1 MTDRLDTEPT
11 REPLDAVVESF
22 VQRFRRGEQP
32 SISEYVARY
41 PELADRIHTLFPA
54 LVMLEG
60 IAGRESEP
68 SLSPAGRSL
77 EGCERLGDF
86 RIIREIGRGGMGVV
100 YEAEQESLGRRVA
113 LKVLNAHPLVQA
125 AQVERF
131 LREARAAA
139 QLHHTHI
146 VPVYGVGQEQ
156 DRYYYVMQL
165 IHGRPLDDVLIELR
179 RLRDEESPS
188 WAAST
193 SSLLA
198 GIDVAPESTSARYYW
213 RAVAQIGVHVADALE
228 YANSQGM
235 LHRDVKP
242 SNLLLDHSGAI
253 WVTDFG
259 LVKLLNDADLTRT
272 GDVVGTL
279 RYMAPERFEGRSD
292 PRSDIYGLGATLY
305 ELLTL
310 QPAFNER
317 NPQRLV
323 RQLLRG
329 EPPRPSKL
337 NPDVPPDLETIVLKA
352 MVADPA
358 GRYVTAG
365 ELAEDLQRFLA
376 DRPIRARRVTSRER
390 LWRWA
395 RRNPA
400 VASLSGLVG
409 LLLLAVVTT
418 LAVSHARLRDKHQ
431 EAGVHLRRAV
441 DAELA
446 ARQSALSE
454 HEAHQLA
461 SRRLYD
467 ATVSQARAGRRSGD
481 VGQRFTSLETLAQ
494 AACLADELGMGDES
508 LLTLRNEAICCLQLD
523 DLRPR
528 VVWPDPL
535 PKSSH
540 LRVAFDR
547 DLQRYAVGENSQQ
560 VAVRSVAD
568 NQLLARVTLP
578 PESPDA
584 SPSDHRPC
592 LRFSS
597 DGRLLAAKGVGAD
610 GQICLRV
617 WQVSREALDP
627 RLLLDTTAGGLWHD
641 EALDFSPDMQWLAAA
656 DKDGITLHPLTEET
670 AAAPEPRYIPLGGP
684 PHAIC
689 WRADG
694 LRLAVGRDRLVQVV
708 DPDGNRDGA
717 ALTHADTVT
726 SLAWSTNMC
735 QLAVGCADRRIYLW
749 NTDTR
754 RLERACDGH
763 RESVRQVAF
772 NARGDLLASWGWD
785 AVMRL
790 WDPGTGREVLSSTG
804 IPAAFAAD
812 DLTLA
817 IVQPSEHIGVWDVS
831 TKRHLDTFLTPNSVA
846 PIHRVQV
853 VFADRFLA
861 ASGNNRVDLWDLET
875 GRHVAEMP
883 GIQSLWP
890 NPRDQSLLSVGKTG
904 VLRWTWVADES
915 TDTLGPPEVVST
927 TPFDSGFVDR
937 DGQRLAAAFGQK
949 GVKLW
954 NLRDLAAP
962 PLVLHQASLADISLS
977 PDGRWLVTA
986 PRSGE
991 AVKVWNAA
999 SGELHRTLAAPVVG
1013 KVLFS
1018 PDNRWLVVRS
1028 TKQVDF
1034 WRVADWTREFVLPC
1048 RATTTVPVAFSDD
1061 ATMLAISSEPSQIRL
1076 IEVHSRRELATFG
1089 SPTQEQI
1096 FSLCFSPTGR
1106 HLIAGTTRG
1115 PIHVWDLH
1123 GLRHEL
1129 AGLGLDWDSADLPP
1143 VPEDPA
1149 RRLVAVLWGEAGVA
1163 PPQVASVTTK
1173 YATADIGHLTA
1184 AILQDP
1190 SAPEAYEARG
1200 HAYARVGRKS
1210 DARLDFLQAVELFTS
1225 RITANP
1231 DDAASYVCRGHCWM
1245 RLGNDSEAIA
1255 DFGRAIR
1262 CQPNNASLHASRADA
1277 KRRMGRYMEAQDDYT
1292 RAIEL
1297 DLQFQHA
1304 IYYRGLCRLQLQ
1316 QRAEAVADFRRSLEL
1331 RPVDAWPCQWLAW
1344 IYLVGPDEL
1353 RDAHK
1358 ALPLAREA
1366 ARLYPQNPF
1375 MACAVG
1381 GAYYRL
1387 GDWQRAV
1394 EHLEHA
1400 ISPGDALC
1408 STFGLLFRT
1417 MAHHQRGATEE
1428 ALADYQQAVD
1438 WLESSRNLS
1447 VRESEELGRLRA
1459 EAEWLLADMPIGQ
1472 TD

>member
-1 MTDRLDTEPT
+1 MTDRLDPELTH
-11 REPLDAVVESF
+11 EPLDAVVESF

-41 PELADRIHTLFPA
+41 PEFADRIHSLFPT
-54 LVMLEG
+54 LVALEG
-60 IAGRESEP
+60 IAGRDSEP
-68 SLSPAGRSL
+68 SLSSAGHSL
-77 EGCERLGDF
+77 ERSTRLGDF

-100 YEAEQESLGRRVA
+100 YEAEQESLGRHVA

-156 DRYYYVMQL
+156 DHYYYVMQL
-165 IHGRPLDDVLIELR
+165 IDGQPLDDVLIQLR
-179 RLRDEESPS
+179 RLRDEKSPS

-198 GIDVAPESTSARYYW
+198 GIDVAPESTSARFYW

-228 YANSQGM
+228 YANTQGM

-242 SNLLLDHSGAI
+242 SNLLLDRSGAI

-310 QPAFNER
+310 QPAFSER

-323 RQLLRG
+323 RQMLQG

-352 MVADPA
+352 MASDPA
-358 GRYVTAG
+358 RRYVTAG
-365 ELAEDLQRFLA
+365 ELAEDLQRYLA
-376 DRPIRARRVTSRER
+376 DRPIHARRITSRER

-400 VASLSGLVG
+400 VASLSSLVG

-418 LAVSHARLRDKHQ
+418 LSVSHARLRDKHR
-431 EAGVHLRRAV
+431 EAGVHLQRAV

-446 ARQSALSE
+446 ARRSALSE

-461 SRRLYD
+461 TRRLYD
-467 ATVSQARAGRRSGD
+467 ATVGQARAARRSGD

-494 AACLADELGMGDES
+494 AARLADELELGDES
-508 LLTLRNEAICCLQLD
+508 RFTLRNEAICCLQLD

-528 VVWPDPL
+528 VTWPEPL
-535 PKSSH
+535 PKSAQ

-547 DLQRYAVGENSQQ
+547 EFQRYAVGENTQQ
-560 VAVRSVAD
+560 VAVRNVAD
-568 NQLLARVTLP
+568 NQLLARVALP
-578 PESPDA
+578 PESPDV

-592 LRFSS
+592 LRFSP

-610 GQICLRV
+610 GQMCLRV
-617 WQVSREALDP
+617 WQVSREVHDP
-627 RLLLDTTAGGLWHD
+627 QLLLDTTAGGKWHD
-641 EALDFSPDMQWLAAA
+641 EALEFSPDRQWLAAA

-670 AAAPEPRYIPLGGP
+670 VAAPEARYIPMGGP

-708 DPDGNRDGA
+708 DLDGNRDGA

-754 RLERACDGH
+754 RLERVCDGH
-763 RESVRQVAF
+763 RGQVRQVAF

-785 AVMRL
+785 EMMRL
-790 WDPGTGREVLSSTG
+790 WDPRTGREVLSSTG
-804 IPAAFAAD
+804 IPASFGTD

-817 IVQPSEHIGVWDVS
+817 IVQPGEQLGVWDVS
-831 TKRHLDTFLTPNSVA
+831 PKRYLNTFLTPTPVA
-846 PIHRVQV
+846 SIHRVQV

-861 ASGNNRVDLWDLET
+861 ASGHNRVDLWDLET

-904 VLRWTWVADES
+904 VLRWTWTADES
-915 TDTLGPPEVVST
+915 TDTLGPPEVLST

-954 NLRDLAAP
+954 DLRDLAAP
-962 PLVLHQASLADISLS
+962 PLVVHQASLADISLS

-986 PRSGE
+986 PRRGE

-999 SGELHRTLAAPVVG
+999 SGELHRTLAIPVVG

-1034 WRVADWTREFVLPC
+1034 WRVADWTREFVIPC

-1076 IEVHSRRELATFG
+1076 IELHSRRELSTFG

-1096 FSLCFSPTGR
+1096 FSLGFSPTGR

-1115 PIHVWDLH
+1115 PIHVWDLQ

-1129 AGLGLDWDSADLPP
+1129 AALGLDWHSTDPPRLPP
-1143 VPEDPA
+1143 GDPTK
-1149 RRLVAVLWGEAGVA
+1149 RLVAVRWGEAGVA
-1163 PPQVASVTTK
+1163 PPLIATNHV
-1173 YATADIGHLTA
+1173 TADIGRQTA
-1184 AILQDP
+1184 AILQNP
-1190 SAPEAYEARG
+1190 YAPEAYELRG
-1200 HAYARVGRKS
+1200 SAHQRAGRKE
-1210 DARLDFLQAVELFTS
+1210 DARFDFLQAIELYNA
-1225 RITANP
+1225 RIAANSE
-1231 DDAASYVCRGHCWM
+1231 DAAAYACRAECWK
-1245 RLGNDSEAIA
+1245 RIGNDNEAIA
-1255 DFGRAIR
+1255 DLGHAIR
-1262 CQPNNASLHASRADA
+1262 RRPNDGPFHAARADA
-1277 KRRMGRYMEAQDDYT
+1277 KFRLHRYSDARDDYT

-1297 DLQFQHA
+1297 DPQFQHA
-1304 IYYRGLCRLQLQ
+1304 IFYRGRCRLELRQY
-1316 QRAEAVADFRRSLEL
+1316 AEASSDFRRSLEL
-1331 RPVDAWPCQWLAW
+1331 RPVDAWPCHWLAW
-1344 IYLVGPDEL
+1344 IHLLGPDEL
-1353 RDAHK
+1353 QDAHK

-1366 ARLYPQNPF
+1366 AQLNPESADI
-1375 MACAVG
+1375 ACAL
-1381 GAYYRL
+1381 GAAYCRL
-1387 GDWQRAV
+1387 GSPQQAV
-1394 EHLEHA
+1394 QHLERA
-1400 ISPGDALC
+1400 IGTKDNLLANI
-1408 STFGLLFRT
+1408 GRLFRA
-1417 MAHHQRGATEE
+1417 MAHHQSGATDE
-1428 ALADYQQAVD
+1428 ALADYRWAVE
-1438 WLESSRNLS
+1438 WLESPRNLS
-1447 VRESEELGRLRA
+1447 TRGREELARLRA
-1459 EAEWLLADMPIGQ
+1459 ETERLLEAEPLDRAK
-1472 TD
+1472 